1 MKRTNNQQSINQRK
15 TVPNFQIR
23 LHKKDGDK
31 PWKRVSLK
39 SPSKVTIN
47 KVTTQRTLSESC
59 NIMKRLSFIA
69 VGVTCLL
76 FQSAQAAPLFS
87 DGFNY
92 TVADNLGAGSTTPPW
107 SLQSSTA
114 AAQLSISS
122 PNLTYSGLQDL
133 GGNALTVNSGVGS
146 VRGYAALSSSITSGS
161 VYYSFLI
168 DCTALPTA
176 NSYLTALT
184 PTAAPGPGGTATDAI
199 DLYARNLSTG
209 WQLGLRTTGL
219 SASYSGT
226 QLALNTVYFGVLKY
240 TFGATTPTAQLFLSP
255 VPTGAEPGTASVT
268 LTGTANVAD
277 ISDVGFRAQ
286 ATGVV
291 GNFVFDNVMVGTTW
305 ADVTTAVPEPAT
317 FALAGLG
324 MLGLVFARRMR
335 R

>member
-1 MKRTNNQQSINQRK
+1 MKRTNNQQSINPRK

-31 PWKRVSLK
+31 PGKRVSLK

-255 VPTGAEPGTASVT
+255 DPTGAEPGTASVT

-291 GNFVFDNVMVGTTW
+291 GNYVFDNVMVGTTW